1 MVIELLLNDMTTED
15 TDTESQVLRE
25 MFEEIMK
32 LIREKQIKL
41 EAIIQSMT
49 DQDKISQDAFNRI
62 YRVLTEHGKKKQW
75 L

>member
-1 MVIELLLNDMTTED
+1 MDIEKED
-15 TDTESQVLRE
+15 EESAIMRE

-41 EAIIQSMT
+41 EAIIQRMA
-49 DQDKISQDAFNRI
+49 DQEMINETSFRRI
-62 YRVLTEHGKKKQW
+62 HKMLAEYGKKKQW

>member
-1 MVIELLLNDMTTED
+1 MTSKD
-15 TDTESQVLRE
+15 DYKESEVLKE

-32 LIREKQIKL
+32 IIREKQIKI
-41 EAIIQSMT
+41 EAIIQNMT

>member
-1 MVIELLLNDMTTED
+1 MTVKD
-15 TDTESQVLRE
+15 DDAESQVLKE

-32 LIREKQIKL
+32 MIREKQIKL

-49 DQDKISQDAFNRI
+49 DQDKISHDAFARI
-62 YRVLTEHGKKKQW
+62 YSVLTEHGKKKQW

>member
-1 MVIELLLNDMTTED
+1 MDEERED
-15 TDTESQVLRE
+15 KEAALIRE

-41 EAIIQSMT
+41 ESVIQRTTEQEMI
-49 DQDKISQDAFNRI
+49 QEEAFRRI
-62 YRVLTEHGKKKQW
+62 YKILTEYGKKKQW

>member
-1 MVIELLLNDMTTED
+1 MTTKD
-15 TDTESQVLRE
+15 DDAESKVLRE

-41 EAIIQSMT
+41 EVIIQSLT
-49 DQDKISQDAFNRI
+49 DQDKISQDTFNRI
-62 YRVLTEHGKKKQW
+62 YWVLTEHGKKKQW

>member
-1 MVIELLLNDMTTED
+1 MDIEPED
-15 TDTESQVLRE
+15 KEAVLIRE

-41 EAIIQSMT
+41 ESVIQRTAEQEIIQEE
-49 DQDKISQDAFNRI
+49 AFRRI
-62 YRVLTEHGKKKQW
+62 YKILTEYGKKKQW

>member
-1 MVIELLLNDMTTED
+1 MVIELLLNDMTTKD
-15 TDTESQVLRE
+15 DDTESQVLRE